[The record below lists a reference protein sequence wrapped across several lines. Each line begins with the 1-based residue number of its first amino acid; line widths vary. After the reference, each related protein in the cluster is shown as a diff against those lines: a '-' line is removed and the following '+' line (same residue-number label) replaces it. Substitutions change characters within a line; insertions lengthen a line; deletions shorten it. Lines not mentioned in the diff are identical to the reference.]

1 MRAIHEV
8 RGNTLFLKATGIFS
22 LAEAKV
28 LLPKYIEMAIS
39 RNLERVLF
47 DLRSLKG
54 FNTGDTSTL
63 VRFDMAKFLAETVP
77 SNFRFSI
84 LETPRQLSR
93 DRFGENVMVNRG
105 ASVKVTAD
113 LEEALAWLEL
123 SPVNT
128 IVVPAA

>member
-1 MRAIHEV
+1 MRAIHEI

-22 LAEAKV
+22 FAEAKV
-28 LLPKYIEMAIS
+28 LLPKYIEMAIG

-47 DLRSLKG
+47 DLRSLRG

-63 VRFDMAKFLAETVP
+63 VRFDLAKFLAETVP

-84 LETPRQLSR
+84 LETPKQLSR

-113 LEEALAWLEL
+113 LGEALAWLEL
-123 SPVNT
+123 SPLNT
-128 IVVPAA
+128 TTVPAA

>member
-1 MRAIHEV
+1 MKAIYEI
-8 RGNTLFLKATGIFS
+8 RGDTLFIKITGLFS
-22 LAEAKV
+22 FAETKL
-28 LLPKYIEMAIS
+28 LLPKYIEIAIS

-47 DLRSLKG
+47 DLRSLRG

-63 VRFDMAKFLAETVP
+63 VRFDLARYVAETVP

-84 LETPRQLSR
+84 LETPKQLSR

-113 LEEALAWLEL
+113 LGEALAWLEL
-123 SPVNT
+123 R
-128 IVVPAA
+128 PAETAAVSA